1 MDKLMTFIISGNLTL
16 FFAGLE
22 IILLRAYK
30 NNNSQRAH
38 HLYNI
43 SFCVTLIT
51 LFCIRYID
59 IMGVLP

>member
-1 MDKLMTFIISGNLTL
+1 MDKLMTFILIIFGK

-22 IILLRAYK
+22 IILLRAYEF
-30 NNNSQRAH
+30 NNSQRAH

-51 LFCIRYID
+51 LFYF
-59 IMGVLP
+59 VLGALT